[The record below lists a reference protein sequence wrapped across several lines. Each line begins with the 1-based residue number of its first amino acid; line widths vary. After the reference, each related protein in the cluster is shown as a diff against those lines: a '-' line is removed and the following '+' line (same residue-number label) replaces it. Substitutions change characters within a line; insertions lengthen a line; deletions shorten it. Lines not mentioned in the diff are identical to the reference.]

1 MYRLDPFYGYFQY
14 FIITGDG
21 KSISINELSALLRQA
36 ENNLELLVLSACET
50 ATGDERAVLG
60 LAGVAVRSG
69 ARSTLA
75 TLWPVGDAST
85 AEVMSKFYQDL
96 KKPGEKKL
104 DALRMAQLSLIESL
118 KTKPPFE
125 EMRALP
131 PHPYYWASY
140 VLVGNWQ

>member
-1 MYRLDPFYGYFQY
+1 M
-14 FIITGDG
+14 
-21 KSISINELSALLRQA
+21 
-36 ENNLELLVLSACET
+36 
-50 ATGDERAVLG
+50 
-60 LAGVAVRSG
+60 RSG